1 MTEALSSWETEIS
14 VDVVGYTFPAME
26 RAVREAA
33 IKFCKDT
40 NLWADDLDRIT
51 VIANQADYALA
62 VPAALSHG
70 EIIGVD
76 DVKYKQNDMD
86 DDQFTTLDP
95 ISENQMDLHDSG
107 SWKWRTSTTPAN
119 YYGDK
124 THKTIYLKNTPTA
137 GSTEGLL
144 VRAIL
149 KPTKDATVL
158 DDFLYDNHYKAIGDG
173 AKAFLFAQRAQPWF
187 DPQMAGAFATS
198 FRNAI
203 DVAKWDKIQRG
214 TKHQMSVRMREWV

>member
-14 VDVVGYTFPAME
+14 VDVVGYNFPAME

-33 IKFCKDT
+33 IKFCEESE
-40 NLWADDLDRIT
+40 LWTDDLDRIT
-51 VIANQADYALA
+51 VIANQANYTLT

-76 DVKYKQNDMD
+76 DAKYKQD
-86 DDQFTTLDP
+86 DADDNQFITLDP

-107 SWKWRTSTTPAN
+107 SWKWRTSTTPSG
-119 YYGDK
+119 YYADK
-124 THKTIYLKNTPTA
+124 THRTVYLYNIPTA

-149 KPTKDATVL
+149 KPTKTATVL

-173 AKAFLFAQRAQPWF
+173 AKAYLLAQRAQPWF
-187 DPQMAGAFATS
+187 DPQMAGAFAGA
-198 FRNAI
+198 FMRAI
-203 DVAKWDKIQRG
+203 NEAKWDKIQRG
-214 TKHQMSVRMREWV
+214 TKRNLSVRMREWV